1 MYKKFMKIDE
11 KKIQEFWK
19 EKKVFKTDLSDEGKK
34 YYCLD
39 MFPYPS
45 GDGMHVGHIKGYTA
59 SDAISKYRKMKG
71 FNVLHPMGW
80 DAFGLPAE
88 NFAIKVGKSPKETV
102 KTNIEKFKA
111 QLEQMGLIYDWDLQ
125 INTTDPEYYKWTQW
139 IFLKLLEKGLAY
151 EGESPINFCPSCKT
165 GLANEEV
172 IAGSCERCGTDVKKK
187 TMKQWF
193 LKITDYAEK
202 LLEGIDDL
210 DWPEPIKQMQRNW
223 IGRSEGSQI
232 QFNIQNADG
241 DKIANIDVF
250 TTRADTLFGCTY
262 VVIAP
267 ENKIIDELKNSISNY
282 DEVSSY
288 IDKSVNKSDLERTDL
303 DKNKTGVM
311 LEGIWAINPINNEK
325 IPVWVADYVLA
336 HYGTGAV
343 MAVPAHDERDFE
355 FAKKYNLPIIK
366 VVQPNSPVDCIRFG
380 YMDQFFN
387 FDLNDEAHN
396 NSARILGQGN
406 AYTGNGRNINSDE
419 FNGMWTNEAK
429 EKITEKLKT
438 SNHGDFTVNY
448 KLRDWVFSRQR
459 YWGEPIPVVHCKNCG
474 TVGVKYEDLPV
485 RLPEVE
491 KYEPTGTGESPL
503 AAIDEWVETTCPKCG
518 GEARRETNTMPQWA
532 GSCWYYLRYLS
543 PNDNESPWDAD
554 IEKKFMPVD
563 LYIGG
568 AEHAVLHLLYAR
580 FWHKFLYDEEL
591 VSTDEPFKKLQNV
604 GLILATDR
612 QKMSKSRG
620 NVVNPDDVVHK
631 YSADALRMYEM
642 FIGPFAQ
649 PAIWNTSGIVGVKKF
664 LDKMSSSFDESFKNN
679 FSSNENF
686 ELNNL
691 IIEITNKIEKM
702 QFNTAV
708 SSFMKFSN
716 LNDLKKMSLSSWK
729 KFIQI
734 LSPFAPHLCETLWL
748 ATPES
753 NSVFLSIW
761 PVSEEAVAISNAN
774 YVVQINGKKIDTLQ
788 TGPDANEDE
797 CIKSAISLDKVAE
810 KLLNKE
816 IQKTIFIKGKIINL
830 VIK

>member
-1 MYKKFMKIDE
+1 
-11 KKIQEFWK
+11 
-19 EKKVFKTDLSDEGKK
+19 
-34 YYCLD
+34 
-39 MFPYPS
+39 
-45 GDGMHVGHIKGYTA
+45 
-59 SDAISKYRKMKG
+59 
-71 FNVLHPMGW
+71 
-80 DAFGLPAE
+80 
-88 NFAIKVGKSPKETV
+88 
-102 KTNIEKFKA
+102 
-111 QLEQMGLIYDWDLQ
+111 
-125 INTTDPEYYKWTQW
+125 
-139 IFLKLLEKGLAY
+139 
-151 EGESPINFCPSCKT
+151 
-165 GLANEEV
+165 
-172 IAGSCERCGTDVKKK
+172 
-187 TMKQWF
+187 
-193 LKITDYAEK
+193 
-202 LLEGIDDL
+202 
-210 DWPEPIKQMQRNW
+210 
-223 IGRSEGSQI
+223 
-232 QFNIQNADG
+232 
-241 DKIANIDVF
+241 
-250 TTRADTLFGCTY
+250 
-262 VVIAP
+262 
-267 ENKIIDELKNSISNY
+267 
-282 DEVSSY
+282 
-288 IDKSVNKSDLERTDL
+288 
-303 DKNKTGVM
+303 
-311 LEGIWAINPINNEK
+311 
-325 IPVWVADYVLA
+325 
-336 HYGTGAV
+336 
-343 MAVPAHDERDFE
+343 
-355 FAKKYNLPIIK
+355 
-366 VVQPNSPVDCIRFG
+366 
-380 YMDQFFN
+380 
-387 FDLNDEAHN
+387 
-396 NSARILGQGN
+396 
-406 AYTGNGRNINSDE
+406 
-419 FNGMWTNEAK
+419 
-429 EKITEKLKT
+429 
-438 SNHGDFTVNY
+438 
-448 KLRDWVFSRQR
+448 
-459 YWGEPIPVVHCKNCG
+459 
-474 TVGVKYEDLPV
+474 
-485 RLPEVE
+485 
-491 KYEPTGTGESPL
+491 
-503 AAIDEWVETTCPKCG
+503 
-518 GEARRETNTMPQWA
+518 
-532 GSCWYYLRYLS
+532 
-543 PNDNESPWDAD
+543 
-554 IEKKFMPVD
+554 
-563 LYIGG
+563 
-568 AEHAVLHLLYAR
+568 
-580 FWHKFLYDEEL
+580 L